1 VAGFEE
7 LRGPAGC
14 VGGQELLAPPI
25 DLFEQSQLCAGVGF
39 LAAGDDAQVLGSVR
53 QLVTVWSF
61 PEQGGELDHCGLS
74 QVSGCTFGVEH
85 VVPAV
90 LGCAAEGGAF
100 SCAQLPSGGVLHCSP
115 GRGVE
120 VGDVVDEAVG
130 GAGTVQG
137 DQQVAVIPGRDLDDG
152 LLEHL
157 DVVTDGVGP
166 GAALAQ
172 LER

>member
-1 VAGFEE
+1 
-7 LRGPAGC
+7 
-14 VGGQELLAPPI
+14 
-25 DLFEQSQLCAGVGF
+25 
-39 LAAGDDAQVLGSVR
+39 
-53 QLVTVWSF
+53 
-61 PEQGGELDHCGLS
+61 
-74 QVSGCTFGVEH
+74 
-85 VVPAV
+85 
-90 LGCAAEGGAF
+90 
-100 SCAQLPSGGVLHCSP
+100 
-115 GRGVE
+115 